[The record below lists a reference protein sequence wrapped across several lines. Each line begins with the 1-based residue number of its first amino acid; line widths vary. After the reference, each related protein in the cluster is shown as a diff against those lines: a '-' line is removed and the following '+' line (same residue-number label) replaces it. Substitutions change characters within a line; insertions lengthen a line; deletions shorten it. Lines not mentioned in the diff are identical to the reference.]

1 MDQFT
6 NTKHRDPPK
15 IKLNMKELYKVKFK
29 IYEIEELRID
39 FDETASLQKQVI
51 PFHIVSR
58 FDDNIEIGIKT
69 KLLTSDRKNMSQ
81 YPLLNNERKNV
92 QSTKI
97 WSDTNRTA
105 CRQ

>member
-1 MDQFT
+1 
-6 NTKHRDPPK
+6 
-15 IKLNMKELYKVKFK
+15 MKELYKVKFK